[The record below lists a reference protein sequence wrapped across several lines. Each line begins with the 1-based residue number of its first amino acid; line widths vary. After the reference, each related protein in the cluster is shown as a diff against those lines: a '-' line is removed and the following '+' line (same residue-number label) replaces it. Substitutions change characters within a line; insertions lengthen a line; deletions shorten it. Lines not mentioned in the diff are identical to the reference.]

1 MKYYEFVAWSCRKP
15 FWLIFTTAASVS
27 IGCCFTA
34 GTSREHSW
42 FPAFLHSS
50 VPRLTV
56 GAQIPQ
62 SLELRR
68 QSVLWMNWLL
78 KTLPWHMWFWFGTLS
93 ICRGVL
99 ARISRMNGLKTW
111 GWIIWILWHVSNNF
125 TCRHERQETVAV
137 DNGWYC
143 SCVMLAVWVVMAL
156 TSASEWPV
164 LVRERAATQ
173 LEVQVWNRRLTY

>member
-78 KTLPWHMWFWFGTLS
+78 KPLQQNPVVPPTLLSVPSPHGTPPAKGPEKS
-93 ICRGVL
+93 HQVL
-99 ARISRMNGLKTW
+99 PPLRTQHDLIIFTILNSPGYGSAIVNASPTIAKNLFLE
-111 GWIIWILWHVSNNF
+111 GWI
-125 TCRHERQETVAV
+125 
-137 DNGWYC
+137 
-143 SCVMLAVWVVMAL
+143 
-156 TSASEWPV
+156 
-164 LVRERAATQ
+164 
-173 LEVQVWNRRLTY
+173 